1 MGQQGS
7 ASGTGGRGVGATR
20 PPEGEAGRAGPESLR
35 LLYQETCKSH
45 ATITEFRAKL
55 LALLPLASGTGALLL
70 LTGEVNTRYFG
81 PIGLYGLAIT
91 FGLFL
96 YELRGIQNCI
106 ALREQAAALEQ
117 ELHIPAGDGQFR
129 DRPQAALGGLVG
141 AEGASWV
148 VYLAILVGWAY
159 VAGLGF
165 GWWRRVPAGWL
176 VLAYAAALAA
186 KWLLPLGRARRRRRA
201 SQPAASQPP
210 APQRP

>member
-1 MGQQGS
+1 M
-7 ASGTGGRGVGATR
+7 GATT
-20 PPEGEAGRAGPESLR
+20 PPDGEAGRAAPESLR

-45 ATITEFRAKL
+45 ATITDFRAKL

-70 LTGEVNTRYFG
+70 LTGEADRRYFG

-91 FGLFL
+91 FGLFI

-117 ELHIPAGDGQFR
+117 ELDIPAGDGQFR
-129 DRPQAALGGLVG
+129 DRPRAALGGLVG

-148 VYLAILVGWAY
+148 VYLAILAGWAY

-165 GWWRRVPAGWL
+165 GWWRRVPAAWL
-176 VLAYAAALAA
+176 VLVYAAALAA
-186 KWLLPLGRARRRRRA
+186 KWLLPVGRARRQRRA
-201 SQPAASQPP
+201 SEPAAPHPP